1 MAYLLTDGTTIS
13 SPVAGLT
20 STTTLGGG
28 TLGTAK
34 VISAWT
40 TTITQANSLSVAS
53 NTLYTFAS
61 GTPNEGV
68 YLLTAWADTEDPA
81 ITTLPAFWNG
91 VVAKSSANI
100 QFGSFYG
107 VYISLTK
114 GSSTTINWSHA
125 SPAGSAT
132 VTFTM
137 FKVI

>member
-1 MAYLLTDGTTIS
+1 MGYLLTDGTTIS

-40 TTITQANSLSVAS
+40 STITQANSLSVAS

-68 YLLTAWADTEDPA
+68 YFLTAWADTTDPVNFV
-81 ITTLPAFWNG
+81 LPLYWQG
-91 VVAKSSANI
+91 VIAKSSANVQI
-100 QFGSFYG
+100 GRFYG
-107 VYISLTK
+107 LYIDLTK
-114 GSSTTINWSHA
+114 GSNTTINWSH
-125 SPAGSAT
+125 SFTGSVA

-137 FKVI
+137 FKVL

>member
-61 GTPNEGV
+61 GVSSEGV
-68 YLLTAWADTEDPA
+68 YLITAWGDTEDPV
-81 ITTLPAFWNG
+81 TQSLPGFWNG
-91 VVAKSSANI
+91 VVAKSSANVQI
-100 QFGSFYG
+100 GSFYS

-114 GSSTTINWSHA
+114 GSNNTINWSHTA
-125 SPAGSAT
+125 PSGSIVA
-132 VTFTM
+132 TFTM